1 MPLHFLCISFHMQF
15 CWPAFLKD
23 VEKWV
28 PQKKKLPKKNNKKH
42 KSCTVLKAM
51 SSISVTTDQ
60 VTALVRKRLLTE
72 NIGNPLKEKRKIK
85 C

>member
-28 PQKKKLPKKNNKKH
+28 PPKKTAKKN